1 MPAALLSVSDK
12 NGLAGFARGLRR
24 LGYDIFATGSTL
36 RALNDAAVDAH
47 SVSEL
52 TGFPEIMDGRV
63 KTLHPGVHA
72 GLLARRDV
80 PEHMRTLEE
89 HGIRQIDLLCCNLY
103 PFVETVSKP
112 DVAYAEAI
120 EQIDVGGPAMIR
132 AAAKNHESVV
142 VVVRPERYSEILD
155 GLHAGGPDQ
164 VARQR
169 LAAEAF
175 AHTAAYDAWIAA
187 YLRQGSPVPRSGG
200 GPDTGSDKTPVFPSE
215 ISIAGQLA
223 QALKYGENEHQGAA
237 FYRYG
242 PDPGGIGGARQ
253 LQGKEMGFN
262 NIQDASAAF
271 QLVSDYPVPA
281 AAIIKHTNPC
291 GLAVAESLAGAY
303 RLAYECDTVSAFGG
317 IVAVNRPLDRDTAE
331 QIVQIVTHVVIAPEV
346 SEGAMEVM
354 ARRKSMIVLAAE
366 APKRVLMDY
375 DVRSVPGG
383 FLVQDWDRGGFDR
396 ASCTVATRRAP
407 TDEEWVQLGYAWI
420 AVKHVKSNAI
430 VMFNNGSA
438 VGVGAGQMS
447 RVEAVQISAR
457 RAGER
462 ARGSVMA
469 SDAFFPFA
477 DGLEE
482 GVRAGVTAVIQ
493 PGGSMKD
500 AEVVAAADAAGIA
513 MVMTGRRHFRH

>member
-1 MPAALLSVSDK
+1 MPTALLSVSDK
-12 NGLAGFARGLRR
+12 TGLAGFARGLHR
-24 LGYDIFATGSTL
+24 LGYELYATGSTL
-36 RALNDAAVDAH
+36 RALIDSAIDAR

-80 PEHMRTLEE
+80 PEHMQTLVDR
-89 HGIRQIDLLCCNLY
+89 GLKQIDLLCCNLY
-103 PFVETVSKP
+103 PFVETVSRP
-112 DVAYAEAI
+112 DVAYVDAI
-120 EQIDVGGPAMIR
+120 EQIDIGGPAMIR
-132 AAAKNHESVV
+132 AASKNHESVV
-142 VVVRPERYSEILD
+142 VVVRPERYSQILEE
-155 GLHAGGPDQ
+155 LHAGGPDQ
-164 VARQR
+164 PTRRR

-187 YLRQGSPVPRSGG
+187 YLHGNEAPG
-200 GPDTGSDKTPVFPSE
+200 FPTE
-215 ISIAGQLA
+215 ISFAGRLA
-223 QALKYGENEHQGAA
+223 QPLKYGENEHQQAA

-242 PDPGGIGGARQ
+242 PDPGGLGGARQ
-253 LQGKEMGFN
+253 LQGKELGFN

-271 QLVSDYPVPA
+271 QLVGDYPSPA
-281 AAIIKHTNPC
+281 AAVIKHMNPC
-291 GLAVAESLAGAY
+291 GLAVADSIAVAY

-317 IVAVNRPLDRDTAE
+317 VVAVNRPLDAETAE

-346 SEGAMEVM
+346 RDDAAEVL

-366 APKRVLMDY
+366 APRNVLLDY
-375 DVRSVPGG
+375 DIRSVPGG

-396 ASCTVATRRAP
+396 GSCRVVTKRAP
-407 TDEEWVQLGYAWI
+407 TEDEWEQLGYAWI

-430 VMFNNGSA
+430 VMFKDGSA

-447 RVEAVQISAR
+447 RVEAVQIASR

-469 SDAFFPFA
+469 SDAFFPFP

-493 PGGSMKD
+493 PGGSVKD
-500 AEVVAAADAAGIA
+500 PEVIAAADAAGIA
-513 MVMTGRRHFRH
+513 MVVTGRRHFRH